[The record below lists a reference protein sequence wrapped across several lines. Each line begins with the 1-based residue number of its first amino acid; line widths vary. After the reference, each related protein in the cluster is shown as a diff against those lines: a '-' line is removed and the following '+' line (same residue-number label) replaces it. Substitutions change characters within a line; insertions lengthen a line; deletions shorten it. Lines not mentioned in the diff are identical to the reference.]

1 MMNLLEPKTKDYS
14 GARILEIDLDRLE
27 FHPENSIVFKQKGE
41 EFISM
46 LARDIELH
54 GLNEPIEINPQFVVL
69 SGENRVKAFRM
80 LGKSTIPAKIVN
92 VENELEYL
100 ISRNIGRRQIVHS
113 DRILIYKK
121 VFPKVFTMQKIN
133 SSEIDELSRRLYI
146 PKKTIESDFTKI
158 RNGKSKEVTLEKL
171 RELWEK
177 NNIKDVRI
185 NIVDMG
191 TKGFMLQV
199 EAKKHSYEFG
209 PDSYKNVIRKAFH
222 AAQNSIFNKKVEE
235 KTSLNY
241 KIRELR
247 INAGLTQFQMAQK
260 VGYSQSYISEFEA
273 GRWEVPRSLYEQ
285 IRDIC
290 LELRD

>member
-1 MMNLLEPKTKDYS
+1 MVIDTEKEINHIMNVQ
-14 GARILEIDLDRLE
+14 EIDLEKLQ
-27 FHPENSIVFKQKGE
+27 FHPENSIVFKPKGE

-54 GLNEPIEINPQFVVL
+54 GLNEPIEITEKFVIL
-69 SGENRVKAFRM
+69 SGENRVRAFRM
-80 LGKSTIPAKIVN
+80 LGRKTIPAKIVK
-92 VENELEYL
+92 VTNELEYL

-121 VFPKVFTMQKIN
+121 VFPKVFTMRKIN
-133 SSEIDELSRRLYI
+133 SQEIEDLSRKLYI

-158 RNGKSKEVTLEKL
+158 RNGKSKEVTLENL

-177 NNIKDVRI
+177 NNIKDVKI
-185 NIVDMG
+185 NIIDSG
-191 TKGFMLQV
+191 KEFILKV
-199 EAKKHSYEFG
+199 ESKKQCYEFG
-209 PDSYKNVIRKAFH
+209 PGTYKNVIKKAFE
-222 AAQNSIFNKKVEE
+222 AGQNSIFNRKVEE
-235 KTSLNY
+235 KSSLSY

-247 INAGLTQFQMAQK
+247 INAGLTQFQIAQK

-273 GRWEVPRSLYEQ
+273 GRWEVPKSLYEQ

-290 LELRD
+290 LLEVD